1 MKKDMDHEVDEI
13 ARVLLR
19 KMGDSSDFIQTAA
32 NQSLGLMVGSVTPA
46 RAMAALMASGVQ
58 YVVLF
63 LVLSFTL
70 NCVGR
75 RKGWE
80 AEGNGWEGRVLSPA
94 SSVNSVIRFSDHN
107 PLSLPLASA
116 SALLQPICS
125 HNMSMLVRHGE

>member
-58 YVVLF
+58 HRNVLVRKTAAEHLLTAMERIGAKKLLSGIPTSTEV
-63 LVLSFTL
+63 LV
-70 NCVGR
+70 C
-75 RKGWE
+75 
-80 AEGNGWEGRVLSPA
+80 
-94 SSVNSVIRFSDHN
+94 
-107 PLSLPLASA
+107 
-116 SALLQPICS
+116 
-125 HNMSMLVRHGE
+125 MLVNLALDCHQDTSPY

>member
-58 YVVLF
+58 HRNVLVRKTAAEHLLTAMERIGAKKLLSGIPTSTEV
-63 LVLSFTL
+63 LV
-70 NCVGR
+70 C
-75 RKGWE
+75 
-80 AEGNGWEGRVLSPA
+80 
-94 SSVNSVIRFSDHN
+94 
-107 PLSLPLASA
+107 
-116 SALLQPICS
+116 
-125 HNMSMLVRHGE
+125 MLVNLALDCHQDTSFFSVHINNRDEEAAEVLE